1 MITKNEKIFE
11 IKKRSNLFLF
21 KKLIYL
27 QNHSH
32 LFFEVKIIRFFC
44 IKRIKS
50 FPPVNRYKN
59 INRSYREWLFK
70 LKNYPIRSR
79 TLLTTLKE
87 GSKRRLE
94 HPFS

>member
-1 MITKNEKIFE
+1 MITKNEQIFE
-11 IKKRSNLFLF
+11 VKKRSNLFLV

-27 QNHSH
+27 KNHEH

-44 IKRIKS
+44 LKKIKS
-50 FPPVNRYKN
+50 FPPVNKYASINKSYK
-59 INRSYREWLFK
+59 EWLFK
-70 LKNYPIRSR
+70 VKNYPIRSR

>member
-1 MITKNEKIFE
+1 MITQNEQIFE
-11 IKKRSNLFLF
+11 VKKRSNLFLV

-44 IKRIKS
+44 IKKIKS
-50 FPPVNRYKN
+50 FPPVNKYTSINSSYKT
-59 INRSYREWLFK
+59 WLLK
-70 LKNYPIRSR
+70 VKNYPIRSR